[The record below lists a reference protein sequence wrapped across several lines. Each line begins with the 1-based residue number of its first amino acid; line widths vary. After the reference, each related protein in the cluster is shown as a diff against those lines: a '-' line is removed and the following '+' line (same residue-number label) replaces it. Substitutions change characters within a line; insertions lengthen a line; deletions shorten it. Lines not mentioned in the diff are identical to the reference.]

1 MRLFVSLAVCFL
13 EAAEAVVGLTAC
25 VAFAPLCLYLICT
38 GSALDEGSPPPV
50 LE

>member
-1 MRLFVSLAVCFL
+1 MRLLLFLVICSL
-13 EAAEAVVGLTAC
+13 EAAEAVVGLAVC
-25 VAFAPLCLYLICT
+25 VAFAPLYLYLVCT